1 MKLFLSAIIVAFS
14 FAVNA
19 QSAIHLEVPKTTLS
33 IGDTLPFFVQP
44 ESAIELEIAVFSD
57 NTMVFHQH
65 SIVRAEKQS
74 FKVPTAA
81 LPEGKYYVLV
91 TGDKIHEQET
101 IHLKSK

>member
-14 FAVNA
+14 FAANA
-19 QSAIHLEVPKTTLS
+19 QSAIRLEVPKTTLS
-33 IGDTLPFFVQP
+33 IGDTLPFFVHP

-57 NTMVFHQH
+57 NKMVFHER
-65 SIVRAEKQS
+65 SKVSAEKHS
-74 FKVPTAA
+74 FKVPTAG

-101 IHLKSK
+101 IQLKSK